1 MSTVDTV
8 LGSVPLDQLGPTL
21 IHEHLIMISA
31 EFQKFY
37 PELAWSMPREEVVNT
52 VAAALQ
58 EVRDRGITT
67 ILDCTAFFHGRD
79 MDFVKE
85 VNDRVDINI
94 IVSSGI
100 YAFDYLPYH
109 LSYRVPKTVED
120 DILTRMFVRDITIGV
135 GDSGVKAQSIK
146 VATDLPGITDN
157 NERILRAAACAS
169 AQTGAPITVHTHP
182 ADQLGPRI
190 QKILAEQGADLS
202 KVVVAHSG
210 DSTDLDYLRSLMD
223 AGSMAGFDRF
233 GLYMP
238 GTSTMQERLDTVAT
252 LCKQGYA
259 DRIGLS
265 HDAVLY
271 SDWGPPGMAAKRF
284 PTWVPT
290 HISDVIV
297 PALRERGVAEAD
309 IDTMTVSAPGALFAG
324 IRR

>member
-8 LGSVPLDQLGPTL
+8 RGPVPLDQLGPTL

-31 EFQKFY
+31 EFEKFY
-37 PELAWSMPREEVVNT
+37 PELAWSLPREEVVDK

-58 EVRDRGITT
+58 EVRERGITT

-79 MDFVKE
+79 MEFVKE
-85 VNDRVDINI
+85 VNDRVDMNI

-100 YAFDYLPYH
+100 YTFDFLPYSVSH
-109 LSYRVPKTVED
+109 RPSDPVEKD
-120 DILTRMFVRDITIGV
+120 MLTRMFVRDITVGV

-146 VATDLPGITDN
+146 VATDLAGITPN
-157 NERILRAAACAS
+157 NERILRAAASAS

-182 ADQLGPRI
+182 ADQLGPSI
-190 QKILAEQGADLS
+190 QKILSEYGADLT
-202 KVVVAHSG
+202 KVVIGHSG
-210 DSTDLDYLRSLMD
+210 DTSDLDYLRGLMD

-238 GTSTMQERLDTVAT
+238 GTATLEERLDTVAT
-252 LCKQGYA
+252 LCGEGYA

-271 SDWGPPGMAAKRF
+271 SDWSPPGAALKRF

-290 HISDVIV
+290 HVSDVVV
-297 PALRERGVAEAD
+297 PGLRERGVSDAD
-309 IDTMTVSAPGALFAG
+309 IDTMMVSAPASLFDS

>member
-8 LGSVPLDQLGPTL
+8 RGPVPLDQLGQTL

-31 EFQKFY
+31 EFEKFY
-37 PELAWSMPREEVVNT
+37 PELAWSLPREEVVDKVVT
-52 VAAALQ
+52 ALH

-85 VNDRVDINI
+85 VNDRVDMNI

-100 YAFDYLPYH
+100 YTFDFLPYH
-109 LSYRVPKTVED
+109 LSYRTGAPVEKD
-120 DILTRMFVRDITIGV
+120 MLTRMFVRDITVGV

-146 VATDLPGITDN
+146 VATDREGITEN
-157 NERILRAAACAS
+157 IERVLRTAACAS
-169 AQTGAPITVHTHP
+169 GQTGAPITVHTHP
-182 ADQLGPRI
+182 ADRLGPQI
-190 QKILAEQGADLS
+190 QKIFAEYGADLT
-202 KVVVAHSG
+202 KVVVGHSG
-210 DSTDLDYLRSLMD
+210 DSSDLDYLRGLMD
-223 AGSMAGFDRF
+223 AGSMAGFDRM
-233 GLYMP
+233 GLYMA
-238 GTSTMQERLDTVAT
+238 GTATMDERLDTIAT
-252 LCKQGYA
+252 LCGEGYA

-271 SDWGPPGMAAKRF
+271 SDWGPPGVAAKRF

-290 HISDVIV
+290 HVSDVIL
-297 PALRERGVAEAD
+297 PALRERGVSDAD
-309 IDTMTVSAPGALFAG
+309 IGAMTVSAPAALFDG